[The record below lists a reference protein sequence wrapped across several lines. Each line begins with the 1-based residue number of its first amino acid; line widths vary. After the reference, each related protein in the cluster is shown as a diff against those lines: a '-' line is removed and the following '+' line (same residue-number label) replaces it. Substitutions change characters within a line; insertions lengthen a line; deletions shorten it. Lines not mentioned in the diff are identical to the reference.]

1 MVSAFDE
8 IDKNR
13 DDLVTYE
20 ELRYYVRSFLGEH
33 NCGHLINVDN
43 FDVSMNSSNAKRLS
57 HWRSLW
63 NTIPQIEDDRVSKE
77 DAVECI
83 SQNCGTSLSPG
94 IRRALEHQID
104 VNQDDMCD
112 YYEFAR
118 ACEKVIG
125 Q

>member
-1 MVSAFDE
+1 M
-8 IDKNR
+8 
-13 DDLVTYE
+13 
-20 ELRYYVRSFLGEH
+20 
-33 NCGHLINVDN
+33 DN

-125 Q
+125 QWELLDGGQALRSPALSFFDLCNSNIELDLKQQKQE